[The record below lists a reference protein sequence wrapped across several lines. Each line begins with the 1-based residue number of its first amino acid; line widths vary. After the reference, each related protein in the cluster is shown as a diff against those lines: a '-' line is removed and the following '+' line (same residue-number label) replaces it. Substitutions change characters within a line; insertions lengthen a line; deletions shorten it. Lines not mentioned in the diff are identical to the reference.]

1 MSNGNMYA
9 ANLRIAWE
17 LFAAY
22 LEGNRSGAV
31 VAISE
36 SPLPDNARTA
46 LNSSMRALGYG
57 DEICTFAVL
66 RSKRAADGNGD
77 GAGGGGDGVGGGG
90 EGEGAGDAGEGA
102 SAGRG
107 GAEDGGTGGDGAGG
121 DTDGDACGVRGVFRA
136 PALDGS
142 ALRMLVEGLDPL
154 CIIIADRASAATF
167 SQAYGK
173 RCPLDAAGRA
183 LGRSVVAFTSF
194 AGLLETPA
202 DKQRA
207 WALLKALPRFTGV

>member
-66 RSKRAADGNGD
+66 RSKRAADGDGD
-77 GAGGGGDGVGGGG
+77 GGG
-90 EGEGAGDAGEGA
+90 GAGDASEGA
-102 SAGRG
+102 SADRG
-107 GAEDGGTGGDGAGG
+107 GARDGGTGVGG
-121 DTDGDACGVRGVFRA
+121 SGTDGDTGGDACDARGVFRT

-154 CIIIADRASAATF
+154 CVIIADRASAAAF

-173 RCPLDAAGRA
+173 HCSLDAAGRA

-207 WALLKALPRFTGV
+207 WALLKALPRFTGM